1 MWWGLEHMARIILI
15 IYFPWLSTW
24 LMQNCVDLLNTKEYS
39 HVLIVTT
46 FKHDNLSK
54 VYLNYVKKQMVI
66 FRGIIMLVCQH
77 SKSLTS
83 QKNHIYY
90 LWGDIEKSDT
100 GVTPE
105 ARQWLSQP
113 NKYYVI
119 YFISEWLSLSLHNSS
134 TSLGMSFLKLTF
146 FLVVLMLTLFL

>member
-1 MWWGLEHMARIILI
+1 MANVPSFPKNKNETSQAERQGRFCSLRRLEHMARIILI
-15 IYFPWLSTW
+15 IYFLWLSTW
-24 LMQNCVDLLNTKEYS
+24 LMQNRVDLLNTKEYS

-46 FKHDNLSK
+46 FKYDDLPK

-83 QKNHIYY
+83 QENHIYY

-113 NKYYVI
+113 I
-119 YFISEWLSLSLHNSS
+119 Y
-134 TSLGMSFLKLTF
+134 
-146 FLVVLMLTLFL
+146 TLFLSDFLFHFTILQLP